1 MLQNLTVLD
10 WILLVVLALYL
21 IGGYVRGFFMTLGSV
36 LGFAAGAV
44 AAFYLTPLLVEAAS
58 GWWRILVAVLSIV
71 VLIAVGQVLGAM
83 IARPFRRISDRT
95 GLGLIERIAGALLNV
110 LTCALVIIILSF
122 SAGQL
127 GVASITMAI
136 NSSQVISTLESWTPA
151 RVQQAIA
158 QARAAVLAQ
167 SGIPEVADRL
177 FPEQQAPSESVQ
189 NDALTAASDSVLRIN
204 GTAEACRQNQS
215 GSGFAAADGL
225 VVTNAHV
232 VAGVDEPLVETPG
245 GRAYRGEVVYFD
257 PDTDLAVI
265 SAPDLPVAPLE
276 TGGYAAD
283 GELTTFMGYPLGGPF
298 KSSSATVQGLGYTS
312 TVSREGQASIPREVY
327 QLAADVQ
334 QGNSGG
340 PLLDQDGRV
349 IGVIFAKAS
358 GGQTGY
364 ALSLTELD
372 PVLQQLGSLT
382 VPVNT
387 GACTRG

>member
-10 WILLVVLALYL
+10 WILLVVLLLYL
-21 IGGYVRGFFMTLGSV
+21 VGGYARGFFMTLGSV
-36 LGFAAGAV
+36 IGFAAGAV
-44 AAFYLTPLLVEAAS
+44 AAFYLTPMLVEMAS
-58 GWWRILVAVLSIV
+58 GWWRLLVAVISIL
-71 VLIAVGQVLGAM
+71 VLIVLGQVLGAM
-83 IARPFRRISDRT
+83 IARPFRRLSDRT
-95 GLGLIERIAGALLNV
+95 GLGFIERIAGAILNV
-110 LTCALVIIILSF
+110 LACALVIVILSF

-136 NSSQVISTLESWTPA
+136 NNSRVISTLESWTPA
-151 RVQQAIA
+151 GVQQAIA

-167 SGIPEVADRL
+167 SGIPEVSERL
-177 FPEQQAPSESVQ
+177 FPEQQAPSETVR
-189 NDALTAASDSVLRIN
+189 NDALTAASDSVMRIN

-215 GSGFAAADGL
+215 GSGFVAAEGL

-232 VAGVDEPLVETPG
+232 VAGVDEPLVESPG
-245 GRAYRGEVVYFD
+245 GRTYRGDVVYFD

-265 SAPDLPVAPLE
+265 SAPDLPAAPLQ
-276 TGGYAAD
+276 TGDYAAD
-283 GELTTFMGYPLGGPF
+283 GDLTTFMGYPLGGPF

-312 TVSREGQASIPREVY
+312 TVSEEGQPSVPREVY

-358 GGQTGY
+358 GGETGY

-372 PVLQQLGSLT
+372 PVLGQLGALT
-382 VPVNT
+382 QPVST

>member
-10 WILLVVLALYL
+10 WILLVVLLLYL
-21 IGGYVRGFFMTLGSV
+21 VGGYARGFFMTLGSV
-36 LGFAAGAV
+36 IGFAAGAV
-44 AAFYLTPLLVEAAS
+44 AAFYLTPMLVEMVS
-58 GWWRILVAVLSIV
+58 GWWRLLVAVISIL

-83 IARPFRRISDRT
+83 IARPFRRLSDRT
-95 GLGLIERIAGALLNV
+95 GLGVIERIAGAILNV
-110 LTCALVIIILSF
+110 LACALVIVILSF

-136 NSSQVISTLESWTPA
+136 NNSRVISTLESWTPA
-151 RVQQAIA
+151 GVQQAIA

-167 SGIPEVADRL
+167 SGIPEVSERL
-177 FPEQQAPSESVQ
+177 FPEQQAPSETVR

-215 GSGFAAADGL
+215 GSGFVAAEGL

-232 VAGVDEPLVETPG
+232 VAGVDEPLVESPG
-245 GRAYRGEVVYFD
+245 GKTYRGEVVYID

-265 SAPDLPVAPLE
+265 SAPDLPAAPLQ

-283 GELTTFMGYPLGGPF
+283 GDLTTFMGYPLGGPF

-312 TVSREGQASIPREVY
+312 TVSEEGQPSAPREVY

-349 IGVIFAKAS
+349 IGAKAS
-358 GGQTGY
+358 GGETGY

-372 PVLQQLGSLT
+372 PVLDQLGGLT
-382 VPVNT
+382 APVST